1 MARVKRSMMKTKRKS
16 KILKLAKGFRNAR
29 STKYKQA
36 KQGVIRAG
44 QHAFAHRRKKK
55 REMRKTWQV
64 KISYAVQDMTGL
76 SYSKFI
82 DVLTKKNV
90 QVDRKVMAD
99 MIENDAAAFKRFLES
114 VVDTEVSDMTVT
126 AAEKTVKVK
135 AEKKETKPA
144 KKAEA
149 KKEAP
154 AKAAKKETSDKADD
168 LTKVEGIG
176 PKIAE
181 TLTNAGVATF
191 AELAKKSSEDIQTII
206 ADVRGSHDSET
217 WSKQAEMA
225 AAGDWDGLK
234 AWQDE
239 MDGGKA

>member
-1 MARVKRSMMKTKRKS
+1 MARVKRSMMKNKRKS

-64 KISYAVQDMTGL
+64 KISYAVKDMTGL

-82 DVLTKKNV
+82 DVLTKKDV
-90 QVDRKVMAD
+90 QVDRKIMAD

-114 VVDTEVSDMTVT
+114 VV
-126 AAEKTVKVK
+126 
-135 AEKKETKPA
+135 
-144 KKAEA
+144 
-149 KKEAP
+149 
-154 AKAAKKETSDKADD
+154 
-168 LTKVEGIG
+168 
-176 PKIAE
+176 
-181 TLTNAGVATF
+181 TNAGVATF

-217 WSKQAEMA
+217 WPKQAEMA
-225 AAGDWDGLK
+225 AAGQWEELK